1 MEQRNGGRRL
11 VHITTVPITLRF
23 LTGHV
28 AFLHDH
34 GYDVHVVSS
43 PGEDLDRFRNDTGVE
58 AHAVQMERR
67 ISPGRDLR
75 ALARLT
81 SVLMRIKPDVVH
93 AHTPK
98 AGLLGM
104 LAATAAG
111 VSARVYHIHGF
122 PFVTQ
127 SGWRRA
133 VMIWAERT
141 ACRLADQVYSV
152 SQSIAKIAA
161 DERICRAERL
171 RVLGNG
177 SIGGVDARARFSP
190 DRYANERVVLRRRLG
205 IPDDARVVGYVGR
218 IVRDK
223 GVEQLVAAWA
233 DIREKLVD
241 AYLVLVGDV
250 EEQDPISGETWS
262 TLRDDARVRLIG
274 SVLDTPPYY
283 SIMDVV
289 ALPSFR
295 EGLPV
300 VPLEAAAMALPV
312 VATRIPGCIDA
323 IMDGETGTLVPVG
336 DVTALSRALLTYLQ
350 DPDLAR
356 HHGAQGRERM
366 LRDFDPDLIHREML
380 TEYIR
385 LLVRERD
392 M

>member
-1 MEQRNGGRRL
+1 
-11 VHITTVPITLRF
+11 
-23 LTGHV
+23 
-28 AFLHDH
+28 
-34 GYDVHVVSS
+34 
-43 PGEDLDRFRNDTGVE
+43 
-58 AHAVQMERR
+58 
-67 ISPGRDLR
+67 
-75 ALARLT
+75 
-81 SVLMRIKPDVVH
+81 
-93 AHTPK
+93 
-98 AGLLGM
+98 
-104 LAATAAG
+104 
-111 VSARVYHIHGF
+111 
-122 PFVTQ
+122 
-127 SGWRRA
+127 
-133 VMIWAERT
+133 
-141 ACRLADQVYSV
+141 
-152 SQSIAKIAA
+152 
-161 DERICRAERL
+161 
-171 RVLGNG
+171 
-177 SIGGVDARARFSP
+177 
-190 DRYANERVVLRRRLG
+190 VLRRRLG